1 MLAHWISCPVNG
13 YLGSGY
19 GSELKALIQ
28 TPMAA
33 GLADGIIAKARQDIP
48 LLLTAAP
55 DAVNVY
61 AEDRGMD
68 VKAIVF
74 EIGGELVQVDGGT
87 SVSTVFNDAPT
98 VNLDLELID
107 TVSQTG
113 ADLLNFNVNI
123 TLPSPGY
130 F

>member
-1 MLAHWISCPVNG
+1 MLTHWIGTPVNG
-13 YLGSGY
+13 YLGSDY

-55 DAVNVY
+55 DALNIY

-74 EIGGELVQVDGGT
+74 EIGGELVPIDGGT
-87 SVSTVFNDAPT
+87 SISPFNDAPT
-98 VNLDLELID
+98 VNLELELID
-107 TVSQTG
+107 TVTQTG

>member
-1 MLAHWISCPVNG
+1 MLTHWIGTPVNG

-68 VKAIVF
+68 IKAIVF
-74 EIGGELVQVDGGT
+74 EIGGELVPIDGGT
-87 SVSTVFNDAPT
+87 SVSPFNDAPA
-98 VNLDLELID
+98 VNLELELID
-107 TVSQTG
+107 TVTQAG
-113 ADLLNFNVNI
+113 ADLLNKNI
-123 TLPSPGY
+123 HQTLPADGY